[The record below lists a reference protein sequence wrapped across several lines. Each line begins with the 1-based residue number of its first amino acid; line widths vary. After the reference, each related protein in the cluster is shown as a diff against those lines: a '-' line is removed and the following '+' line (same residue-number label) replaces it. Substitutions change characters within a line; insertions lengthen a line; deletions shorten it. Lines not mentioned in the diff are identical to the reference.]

1 MTWNVFQVARLFRPF
16 LLIVGNL
23 LCLVL
28 LCLISARRD
37 KVCPQ
42 YRVRN
47 WSCTNTFQTPQK
59 LSGPLG
65 NSCTTFPSFFWG
77 EMMRFWPSYSGNIF
91 LYTTKTALLHTFW
104 IQRCLNPPVKPYG
117 LVQMAVPHGTGQYCS
132 GNTRLGGL
140 SKNRWCHQ
148 NLLPLSI
155 PLPPGHISARASM
168 SLDEG
173 VV

>member
-1 MTWNVFQVARLFRPF
+1 MEVQGPTKQRLTWIVFQVARLFRPF

-47 WSCTNTFQTPQK
+47 WSCTNTLQTPQK

-65 NSCTTFPSFFWG
+65 NSCTTFPFFFRG
-77 EMMRFWPSYSGNIF
+77 EMMRFWPSYSSKMC
-91 LYTTKTALLHTFW
+91 LYPTKPALMLTFCYILGSKVRKFSSKTLWAALDGCTTWYRPIPQRKYQVGRTFH
-104 IQRCLNPPVKPYG
+104 K
-117 LVQMAVPHGTGQYCS
+117 
-132 GNTRLGGL
+132 
-140 SKNRWCHQ
+140 
-148 NLLPLSI
+148 
-155 PLPPGHISARASM
+155 
-168 SLDEG
+168 
-173 VV
+173 